1 MSEPYVPP
9 TPPPPPPGS
18 VPPPPAGGPG
28 TVSQN
33 RNLMIVLSYLWLWLI
48 PLLTEKEDRE
58 VLWHAKHGAVLTVAE
73 ILVYI
78 VVGIL
83 SNLPFLGWMGC
94 ALFSVLPLL
103 FLVVAILAIMKGI
116 NGQRLI
122 IPGLSEFADRF

>member
-9 TPPPPPPGS
+9 TPPPPPPG
-18 VPPPPAGGPG
+18 PPPVGGPG

-33 RNLMIVLSYLWLWLI
+33 RNVMIVLSYLWLWLI
-48 PLLTEKEDRE
+48 PLLVEKDDRE
-58 VLWHAKHGAVLTVAE
+58 VQWHAKHGAVLTVAE

-78 VVGIL
+78 FLMIL
-83 SNLPFLGWMGC
+83 TQIPFLGFIGC
-94 ALFSVLPLL
+94 AILPVLGLI